1 MAKLTDIMLLQQP
14 AQPALVIEKRGT
26 INNFSLLIS
35 EGFQRIGSYMEELG
49 ELPTDIPSVE
59 YPAYEEMT
67 DENIGLI
74 ITFYTLRPLPEKGD
88 IRSVTIP
95 ARKAIAC
102 LHQGSYDALA
112 QLYREMAEWIRRK
125 GYEPTGTSIE
135 HYYTGPEIPEAE
147 QITRIVM
154 PLK

>member
-14 AQPALVIEKRGT
+14 AQPALILEKRGT
-26 INNFSLLIS
+26 INNFSRLIG

-67 DENIGLI
+67 DDNIGLI
-74 ITFYTLRPLPEKGD
+74 ITFYTLRSLPGKGD

-95 ARKAIAC
+95 ARKMIAC
-102 LHQGSYDALA
+102 LHRGSYDALA
-112 QLYREMAEWIRRK
+112 HLYREMAEWIRRK

-135 HYYTGPEIPEAE
+135 HYYTGPETPEAE